1 MKKLDLIYCV
11 DKELDLI
18 VITDNYY
25 FQKEGVLNDFWT
37 EEEHEE
43 LNRIANKTG
52 IFEFGESIFE
62 YDGDLE
68 KVKEKLEEEGVEYSS
83 ELSSFIN

>member
-18 VITDNYY
+18 VITDNYF
-25 FQKEGVLNDFWT
+25 FQKEGVLNDSWT
-37 EEEHEE
+37 EEEYEE